1 VLFSTIFK
9 IVSNRNIG
17 QQQAEHLKT
26 MTPGEKIIVY
36 MQENSIIISIKSV
49 THLQVISIYDIK
61 CSAA

>member
-1 VLFSTIFK
+1 MLFSIIFK
-9 IVSNRNIG
+9 LVSNRNIG
-17 QQQAEHLKT
+17 QQQAENLKT

-49 THLQVISIYDIK
+49 THLKVISIHDIK